1 MPKKDNSNKKKET
14 NAKTQK
20 KNINIVKKRTG
31 GNNTVAVNLTLFNKV
46 LYATEKAASVL
57 ESENH

>member
-1 MPKKDNSNKKKET
+1 MPKKDNSNKKKE
-14 NAKTQK
+14 NSAKIEK

-31 GNNTVAVNLTLFNKV
+31 GNNTISVNLALFNKV
-46 LYATEKAASVL
+46 LYATEKVASVL